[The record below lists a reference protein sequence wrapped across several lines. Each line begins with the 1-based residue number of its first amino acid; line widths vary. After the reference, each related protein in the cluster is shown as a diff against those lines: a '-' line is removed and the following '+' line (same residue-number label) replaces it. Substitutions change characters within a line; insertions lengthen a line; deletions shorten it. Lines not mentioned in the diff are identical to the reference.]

1 MVRSRAEKN
10 TEYKRQIRLI
20 PGYIFTVLWIMF
32 IVVTIGW
39 IVLASL
45 STTREV
51 FSNKLLASGVHFS
64 NYVRIWQRNHID
76 RFFLNSLLYASVSVT
91 AIIFIAAPAAYT
103 IARKILR
110 GKRIMIN
117 IFLIAMAIP
126 MIMIVI
132 PMYSVFSQMHM
143 IGKRLPL
150 VIMYIASSVPFSV
163 FFLMSFFS
171 NLPEAMEEAALIDGC
186 SPGRAFWSVI
196 FPLAQP
202 GIITVSIF
210 NFLGVWNEYII
221 AFAFASKTGI
231 RPLSVGLQAIVQAL
245 KTTGDWVGMF
255 SAVVIIFLPTFILY
269 IFLSEKIVIGVTGG
283 AVKG

>member
-1 MVRSRAEKN
+1 
-10 TEYKRQIRLI
+10 
-20 PGYIFTVLWIMF
+20 
-32 IVVTIGW
+32 
-39 IVLASL
+39 
-45 STTREV
+45 V
-51 FSNKLLASGVHFS
+51 FSNKLLASGFHFS
-64 NYVRIWQRNHID
+64 NYVRVWQRNHIG
-76 RFFLNSLLYASVSVT
+76 RLFINSLLYSSVSIT

-117 IFLIAMAIP
+117 AFLIAMAIP
-126 MIMIVI
+126 TVMIVI

-150 VIMYIASSVPFSV
+150 ILMYIASYVPFSV

-171 NLPEAMEEAALIDGC
+171 NLPVEMEEAALIDGC
-186 SPGRAFWSVI
+186 SPGRAFWSII

-202 GIITVSIF
+202 GIITISIF
-210 NFLGVWNEYII
+210 NFLGVRNDYSI
-221 AFAFASKTGI
+221 AFDITPTAEIQS
-231 RPLSVGLQAIVQAL
+231 LSVGLQAIVQAL

-255 SAVVIIFLPTFILY
+255 TAVVIIFLPTFILY